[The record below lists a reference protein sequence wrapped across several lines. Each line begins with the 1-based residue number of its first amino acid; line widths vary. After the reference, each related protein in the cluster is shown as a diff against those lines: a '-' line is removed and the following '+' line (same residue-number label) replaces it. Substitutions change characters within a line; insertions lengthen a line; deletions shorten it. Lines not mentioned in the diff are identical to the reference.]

1 MKISQLTENETY
13 TAIKEITSQLDT
25 AFAKFDAEFRKSE
38 IAYFFARK
46 KAVAEFWDNKEL
58 KAELGNGSSEWYER
72 LWATA
77 GGKGMYNI
85 VAPGYHN
92 DAGITEK
99 ANKYVDGKI
108 AARNASISKKLVKAE
123 ITSVDSGDVVH
134 SADGFNGYFD
144 VQTNAGPKRVT
155 IETIVAGG
163 YNIQRMHYRTL
174 VRVSK

>member
-1 MKISQLTENETY
+1 MTTATYNTFEAITKTLET
-13 TAIKEITSQLDT
+13 TFAEFD
-25 AFAKFDAEFRKSE
+25 AKFREAE

-77 GGKGMYNI
+77 GGKGMYQI

-108 AARNASISKKLVKAE
+108 AARNATIAAKLTKLD
-123 ITSVDSGDVVH
+123 ITEVTTGDVKR
-134 SADGFNGYFD
+134 SSDGFHGYFTVETEVGTKHID
-144 VQTNAGPKRVT
+144 

>member
-1 MKISQLTENETY
+1 MTIATYNTFEAITKTLET
-13 TAIKEITSQLDT
+13 TFAEFD
-25 AFAKFDAEFRKSE
+25 AKFREAE

-46 KAVAEFWDNKEL
+46 AAVAEFYADKEYRA
-58 KAELGNGSSEWYER
+58 KTDEWTWYEEV
-72 LWATA
+72 WSVA

-85 VAPGYHN
+85 VQPGYYN

-108 AARNASISKKLVKAE
+108 ANRNATIAAKLTKLD
-123 ITSVDSGDVVH
+123 ITEVTTGDVKR
-134 SADGFNGYFD
+134 SSDGFHGYFTVETEVGTKHID
-144 VQTNAGPKRVT
+144 